1 MGRRKTIEK
10 GPVTVRF
17 KQLANGNQ
25 SIYLDIYKDGKRT
38 YDFLKLYIVPEVG
51 RNKTEARRKNTE
63 TMTVVNAIKAQR
75 VLDLKNGMSGI
86 AASKSKMNL
95 LVWLDEFEKY
105 KLKNSRSPEKVGLQI
120 HSVRLHLIKYKGE
133 NVRLCDVDKKYCLG
147 FIDYLKKSKRSRGG
161 TPLKP
166 NTIKMYYSYLNE
178 ILGKA
183 MREGIIVAN
192 PINELDKKEK
202 PKRSESNRVYLDIE
216 EVRKLAD
223 TDFYDELTKQAFMFS
238 CFCGLR
244 ISDIKKLRWS
254 DMRQVTDRDGIRN
267 WYLSIVQQKTNRT
280 VSFVLP
286 SEALKWMPEKGSSK
300 FVFAGLK
307 TDKTL
312 NAQIKLWTEAAGI
325 DKKVTFHTARHTFGT
340 MMLTLGADL
349 YTTSKLMGHS
359 NIATTEIYAKIIDK
373 KKDEAMGLIDKFFD
387 K

>member
-10 GPVTVRF
+10 EPVTVRF

-25 SIYLDIYKDGKRT
+25 SVYLDIYKDGKRT
-38 YDFLKLYIVPEVG
+38 YDFLKLYIIPEVG
-51 RNKTEARRKNTE
+51 RNKSEARRKNAD
-63 TMTVVNAIKAQR
+63 TMAVVNTIKAQR

-86 AASKSKMNL
+86 TASKSKMNL
-95 LVWLDEFEKY
+95 FDWVEEFKKY
-105 KLKNSRSPEKVGLQI
+105 KMKISRAPEKICMLLDC
-120 HSVRLHLIKYKGE
+120 VRMHLVKYKG
-133 NVRLCDVDKKYCLG
+133 VKIRMCDIDKKYCLG
-147 FIDYLKKSKRSRGG
+147 FIDYLKRAKTTRGG

-178 ILGKA
+178 LLSKA
-183 MREGIIVAN
+183 VREGIITNN

-202 PKRSESNRVYLDIE
+202 PKRPESNRVYLDIE

-223 TDFYDELTKQAFMFS
+223 TDISNQLTKQAFMFS

-244 ISDIKKLRWS
+244 ISDIIKLKWT
-254 DMRQVTDRDGIRN
+254 DLQQVTDKDGVNKI
-267 WYLSIVQQKTNRT
+267 YLSIVQQKTNRT

-286 SEALKWMPEKGSSK
+286 GEALKWMPERGRSK
-300 FVFAGLK
+300 FVFEGLTTPK
-307 TDKTL
+307 TI
-312 NAQIKLWTEAAGI
+312 NIQIHSWAKLAGI
-325 DKKVTFHTARHTFGT
+325 DKNVTFHTARHTFGT

-373 KKDEAMGLIDKFFD
+373 KKDEAMRLIDKFFD